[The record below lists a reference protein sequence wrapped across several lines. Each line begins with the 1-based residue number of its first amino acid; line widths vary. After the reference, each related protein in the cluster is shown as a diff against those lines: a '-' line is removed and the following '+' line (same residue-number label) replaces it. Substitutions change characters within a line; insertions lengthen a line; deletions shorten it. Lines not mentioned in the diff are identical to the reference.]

1 MLNLPPPPPAGRLQ
15 RHKKATMA
23 GTRLIVHTIFVI
35 ELLLLVGTSFLY
47 ASNKRH
53 DPSASAEPF
62 LPDQTGWKIVVEDVA
77 PSSHHE
83 EDAGGI
89 VGLISSTGECLS
101 MIFAQ
106 VQSLLGTPS
115 SSSAEA
121 ATQHDSSRRRRPSA
135 LVQEMRRLVYNIN
148 GAEGGTSANQN
159 RISHPLKVIL
169 RIPQTKLFP
178 ETEFIVGA
186 LEKGLRQSATPL
198 VVVQPSSRL
207 DDVEIEAC
215 DDFLLPTTTQSRQRP
230 NYRKV
235 KYPEIFLL
243 IGCDSTSNPDLQK
256 MSSSVEVIGNSDLI
270 VVRSKRAFDQRN
282 ELLFDLENEI
292 SNQILGT
299 VFISLSAHEE
309 KYRLGKVF
317 VNLIDENPSSHH
329 VAGQSSITTKARFD
343 IIGNALSSSVRS
355 VIGPLLEDLSFVY
368 GGEMEQIDFGGEG
381 VIRGIGKIGLEAYS
395 SAYLSLPNDIIE
407 SVAEDD
413 EPKSTATKYVSTEK
427 LASWVLTHSSQ
438 AVRKTRCLACRNDV
452 VEWILFVPSLE
463 HFLLMVRD
471 EESGE
476 VGESMIISRAGKFN
490 GGITTNHVQPNG
502 ISIVNFRESSELF
515 DPSAGYVD
523 LSRRTHQKHQD
534 TISTSLVHL
543 AGFLRAS
550 FGLPVFTTPKVADG
564 EGAQMLTFW
573 EMEAIAR
580 SHHNSSLEYT
590 LHQTDALFAVLHRH
604 RRTLA
609 LPIDVAHKLN
619 NATNLLRQSIS
630 LIEQGYPTVYATLL
644 IHGSL
649 QYLESVQRDHRVQE
663 LPHFALD
670 HYLAVFSPLVLP
682 LLLPM
687 LAGFIREVKRYR
699 KLRNKKLGIL

>member
-1 MLNLPPPPPAGRLQ
+1 MVSTLPLLLPPLP
-15 RHKKATMA
+15 ATMA

-77 PSSHHE
+77 PSSHLE
-83 EDAGGI
+83 EDAGAI
-89 VGLISSTGECLS
+89 VRLISYAGEFLS
-101 MIFAQ
+101 MVFSQ
-106 VQSLLGTPS
+106 VHSLLGIS
-115 SSSAEA
+115 SPEA
-121 ATQHDSSRRRRPSA
+121 AKQHDSSRRRRPSA
-135 LVQEMRRLVYNIN
+135 FVQEMRRLVSNIN

-159 RISHPLKVIL
+159 RISHPLKFIL
-169 RIPQTKLFP
+169 RIPQAKLFS
-178 ETEFIVGA
+178 EIEFIVGA
-186 LEKGLRQSATPL
+186 LEKGLRQGADLPP

-215 DDFLLPTTTQSRQRP
+215 DDFLLRTTTQSWQQP
-230 NYRKV
+230 NHRKV

-243 IGCDSTSNPDLQK
+243 IGCDSATNPDLQK
-256 MSSSVEVIGNSDLI
+256 MSSSVDVIGNTDLI
-270 VVRSKRAFDQRN
+270 VVRSRRTFDQRN
-282 ELLFDLENEI
+282 ELLFELENEI
-292 SNQILGT
+292 SNLILST
-299 VFISLSAHEE
+299 VFISLSAPEE
-309 KYRLGKVF
+309 EFRLGKVF

-329 VAGQSSITTKARFD
+329 VAGRSSITTKDRFD

-355 VIGPLLEDLSFVY
+355 VIGPLLEDLSFIY
-368 GGEMEQIDFGGEG
+368 GGEMEHTDVGGQG
-381 VIRGIGKIGLEAYS
+381 VIRGIVIIGLEAHS
-395 SAYLSLPNDIIE
+395 SAYLSLPNNIIE
-407 SVAEDD
+407 SVAEDN
-413 EPKSTATKYVSTEK
+413 EPQSTATKYVSTEK
-427 LASWVLTHSSQ
+427 FASWIHTNSRQ
-438 AVRKTRCLACRNDV
+438 AVRKNRCRACRSDV
-452 VEWILFVPSLE
+452 VEWNLFVPSLE
-463 HFLLMVRD
+463 HIALMVRD

-476 VGESMIISRAGKFN
+476 VGESFIISHAGQFN
-490 GGITTNHVQPNG
+490 GGITTHDMQPNG
-502 ISIVNFRESSELF
+502 ISIVNLPEISELF
-515 DPSAGYVD
+515 DPSAGHVNV
-523 LSRRTHQKHQD
+523 SRHMYQIYQD
-534 TISTSLVHL
+534 RISISLVHL

-550 FGLPVFTTPKVADG
+550 FGLPVFTTPKVVDG

-580 SHHNSSLEYT
+580 SHYNSSLEYA
-590 LHQTDALFAVLHRH
+590 LQQTDAQFAVLHRH
-604 RRTLA
+604 GRTLA

-619 NATNLLRQSIS
+619 NATNLLRQSMS
-630 LIEQGYPTVYATLL
+630 LIKQGYPTVYATSL

-649 QYLESVQRDHRVQE
+649 QYLESVQRDHRVHE

-699 KLRNKKLGIL
+699 KLRNKKIEIL